1 MDSILYPKDS
11 KKSDQPNKKRRA
23 GVGKQ
28 DVGVGQKDELQVPG
42 LKGYGKSGARVS
54 QILSELNAKNLL
66 EKAQTNIREEKNSK
80 ISAEKAR
87 AMANINESIVSK
99 VESMIETKKKPEKVF
114 NNNPPKKEVVQ
125 RSNQDDNLQ
134 RTQGW
139 NTHFNAKYVNNK
151 NPSRQEDSP
160 NRRPY

>member
-1 MDSILYPKDS
+1 
-11 KKSDQPNKKRRA
+11 
-23 GVGKQ
+23 
-28 DVGVGQKDELQVPG
+28 
-42 LKGYGKSGARVS
+42 
-54 QILSELNAKNLL
+54 
-66 EKAQTNIREEKNSK
+66 
-80 ISAEKAR
+80 
-87 AMANINESIVSK
+87 MANINESIVSK

-160 NRRPY
+160 NRRPYQSITVDQTLDSSSIEYNTGALRMIGRQMSAAEPLTMINEN